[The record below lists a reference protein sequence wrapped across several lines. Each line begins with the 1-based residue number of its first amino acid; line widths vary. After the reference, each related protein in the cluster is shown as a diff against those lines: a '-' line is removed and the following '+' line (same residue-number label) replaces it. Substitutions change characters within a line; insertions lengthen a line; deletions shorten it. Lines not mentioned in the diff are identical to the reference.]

1 MMVPKFRAWDKSAK
15 WMLQVEQLAFSDS
28 GKLVAVY
35 TDGPDFSNDP
45 IILQG
50 DKPDLDEVLIEQY
63 TGLKDVNGELIYEG
77 DIVRVWDNGTGF
89 VTFKN
94 GSFIVDLGLDDNSSL
109 SSEAYP
115 LLTWNSGDYEIVG
128 NIHKNPDLLEAP
140 HD

>member
-1 MMVPKFRAWDKSAK
+1 MRDIRFRAWDKSAK

>member
-1 MMVPKFRAWDKSAK
+1 MREIKFRAWEKRERRYYAVTNLNFPVS
-15 WMLQVEQLAFSDS
+15 QVEEEMGIVAMSHHETIY
-28 GKLVAVY
+28 GENLV
-35 TDGPDFSNDP
+35 
-45 IILQG
+45 L
-50 DKPDLDEVLIEQY
+50 EQY